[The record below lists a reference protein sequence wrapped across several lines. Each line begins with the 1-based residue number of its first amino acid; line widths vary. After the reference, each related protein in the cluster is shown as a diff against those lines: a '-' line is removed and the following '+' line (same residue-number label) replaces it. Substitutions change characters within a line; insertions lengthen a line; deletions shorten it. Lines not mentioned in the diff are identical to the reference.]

1 MRKDLR
7 KKFKKY
13 LESKSA
19 LCIYMKMYRERHLS
33 VNPARLEDF
42 LEQTTPNLAIP
53 GAFVYPS
60 SKLSVYDR
68 DFWLA
73 LHEGWL
79 DLLETTQR
87 EEEEMAL
94 LGDVD
99 FIDVEK
105 RIAFGMGPDTAS
117 LNQRAGYRLTFNQ
130 AHTKLIAESG
140 LKLVALGQSRTT
152 GEVLLMIN
160 NQRGITYNISEHP
173 IRSASMKTITHKNV
187 VVSAKDLCQKL
198 SRMLCIKS
206 DYELLEC
213 KMVSK
218 NVSMIIFKLDTKL

>member
-19 LCIYMKMYRERHLS
+19 LCIYMKMYRERHLA

-53 GAFVYPS
+53 
-60 SKLSVYDR
+60 
-68 DFWLA
+68 
-73 LHEGWL
+73 
-79 DLLETTQR
+79 
-87 EEEEMAL
+87 
-94 LGDVD
+94 
-99 FIDVEK
+99 
-105 RIAFGMGPDTAS
+105 AS

-152 GEVLLMIN
+152 GEILLMIN
-160 NQRGITYNISEHP
+160 NQRGITYNISEHH
-173 IRSASMKTITHKNV
+173 IRSASKTMITHHNV

-198 SRMLCIKS
+198 SRMLCIET

-218 NVSMIIFKLDTKL
+218 NVNMIIFKLDTKQ

>member
-68 DFWLA
+68 DF
-73 LHEGWL
+73 
-79 DLLETTQR
+79 
-87 EEEEMAL
+87 
-94 LGDVD
+94 
-99 FIDVEK
+99 
-105 RIAFGMGPDTAS
+105 
-117 LNQRAGYRLTFNQ
+117 
-130 AHTKLIAESG
+130 
-140 LKLVALGQSRTT
+140 
-152 GEVLLMIN
+152 
-160 NQRGITYNISEHP
+160 
-173 IRSASMKTITHKNV
+173 
-187 VVSAKDLCQKL
+187 CQKL
-198 SRMLCIKS
+198 SRMLCIEK

-218 NVSMIIFKLDTKL
+218 NVNMIIFKLDTKQ

>member
-1 MRKDLR
+1 MHLYEDVPRASP
-7 KKFKKY
+7 
-13 LESKSA
+13 E
-19 LCIYMKMYRERHLS
+19 MYRERHLT

-87 EEEEMAL
+87 EEDEMTL

-105 RIAFGMGPDTAS
+105 RISFGMGPDTAS

-130 AHTKLIAESG
+130 AHTSG

-160 NQRGITYNISEHP
+160 NQRGITYNISEHH
-173 IRSASMKTITHKNV
+173 IRPASMKTITHQNV

-218 NVSMIIFKLDTKL
+218 NVNMIIFKLDTKL

>member
-68 DFWLA
+68 DLGWLA
-73 LHEGWL
+73 
-79 DLLETTQR
+79 LLETTQR
-87 EEEEMAL
+87 EEEEMTL

-130 AHTKLIAESG
+130 THTKLIAESG

-160 NQRGITYNISEHP
+160 NQRGITYNISEHYVRP
-173 IRSASMKTITHKNV
+173 ANKQTIIHKNV
-187 VVSAKDLCQKL
+187 VVGSKDLCQKL
-198 SRMLCIKS
+198 SRMLCIEK

-218 NVSMIIFKLDTKL
+218 NVSMIIFKLDTK

>member
-19 LCIYMKMYRERHLS
+19 LCIYMKMYRERHLA

-79 DLLETTQR
+79 ALLEASQR
-87 EEEEMAL
+87 EEEEMTL

-160 NQRGITYNISEHP
+160 NQRGET
-173 IRSASMKTITHKNV
+173 
-187 VVSAKDLCQKL
+187 
-198 SRMLCIKS
+198 

-218 NVSMIIFKLDTKL
+218 NVNMIIFKLDTKQ

>member
-13 LESKSA
+13 LESK
-19 LCIYMKMYRERHLS
+19 
-33 VNPARLEDF
+33 D
-42 LEQTTPNLAIP
+42 
-53 GAFVYPS
+53 
-60 SKLSVYDR
+60 
-68 DFWLA
+68 
-73 LHEGWL
+73 
-79 DLLETTQR
+79 
-87 EEEEMAL
+87 EMTL

-105 RIAFGMGPDTAS
+105 RISFGMGPDTAS

-160 NQRGITYNISEHP
+160 NQRGITYNISEHYVRP
-173 IRSASMKTITHKNV
+173 ANKQTIIHKNV
-187 VVSAKDLCQKL
+187 VVGSKDLCQKL
-198 SRMLCIKS
+198 SRMLCIEK

>member
-33 VNPARLEDF
+33 VNPTRLEDF

-87 EEEEMAL
+87 EEEEMTL

-117 LNQRAGYRLTFNQ
+117 LNQRAGYRLTFNHDDQ
-130 AHTKLIAESG
+130 QPAGYHL
-140 LKLVALGQSRTT
+140 
-152 GEVLLMIN
+152 
-160 NQRGITYNISEHP
+160 
-173 IRSASMKTITHKNV
+173 
-187 VVSAKDLCQKL
+187 
-198 SRMLCIKS
+198 
-206 DYELLEC
+206 
-213 KMVSK
+213 
-218 NVSMIIFKLDTKL
+218 

>member
-1 MRKDLR
+1 M
-7 KKFKKY
+7 
-13 LESKSA
+13 
-19 LCIYMKMYRERHLS
+19 CIYMKMYRERHLA
-33 VNPARLEDF
+33 VNPNRLEDF

-79 DLLETTQR
+79 ALLESSQR
-87 EEEEMAL
+87 EEDEMTL

-105 RIAFGMGPDTAS
+105 RISFGMGPDTAS

-160 NQRGITYNISEHP
+160 NQRGITYNISEHYVRP
-173 IRSASMKTITHKNV
+173 ANKQTIIHKNV
-187 VVSAKDLCQKL
+187 VVGSKDLCQKL
-198 SRMLCIKS
+198 SRMLCIEK

-218 NVSMIIFKLDTKL
+218 NVSMIIFKLDTKQ

>member
-13 LESKSA
+13 LETK
-19 LCIYMKMYRERHLS
+19 
-33 VNPARLEDF
+33 D
-42 LEQTTPNLAIP
+42 
-53 GAFVYPS
+53 
-60 SKLSVYDR
+60 
-68 DFWLA
+68 
-73 LHEGWL
+73 
-79 DLLETTQR
+79 
-87 EEEEMAL
+87 EMLL

-160 NQRGITYNISEHP
+160 NQRGITYNISEHH
-173 IRSASMKTITHKNV
+173 IRSASKTMITHHNV

-218 NVSMIIFKLDTKL
+218 NLNMIIFKLDTKQ